1 MQKIDHGRALALF
14 AALFTAAV
22 LALLVLLRTAQTR
35 EIPNG
40 GGRSVE
46 WIGVTTG
53 TNRLRYGNPFQK
65 VLGYFVP
72 SGGVAIAGLYF
83 PSPEILTSFD
93 DVDGTAWLTV
103 HGTGVSPQGFNYYW
117 EGSEVITSNRTGR
130 WFSLTPPQ
138 PFRTDSNQ
146 VVMSIPLPAFPRD
159 QKTVI
164 LKLSP
169 PVERGMK
176 RRWIDFE
183 FQNPF
188 SSPGPVWT
196 APSTPITNRMGGSQF
211 VLTSAAANKITF
223 KVPADDWW
231 ISDCRIADNEGN
243 KFGFSGAEWP
253 KEGTA
258 KIRFSYWLELNRVWR
273 VQATFV
279 KDGARKRREVKFA
292 KEERRTVRLG
302 PNVPEVTL
310 TNGAG
315 ELFLCRL
322 TNNALQV
329 HNPQGVGR
337 PYWVVL
343 SATNEN
349 SEAIA
354 IARASAWMSG
364 HGGSEIQV
372 WHLPKT
378 CTVLNLELACPPVL
392 TGVFMVMPK
401 QD

>member
-1 MQKIDHGRALALF
+1 
-14 AALFTAAV
+14 
-22 LALLVLLRTAQTR
+22 
-35 EIPNG
+35 
-40 GGRSVE
+40 
-46 WIGVTTG
+46 
-53 TNRLRYGNPFQK
+53 
-65 VLGYFVP
+65 
-72 SGGVAIAGLYF
+72 
-83 PSPEILTSFD
+83 
-93 DVDGTAWLTV
+93 
-103 HGTGVSPQGFNYYW
+103 
-117 EGSEVITSNRTGR
+117 
-130 WFSLTPPQ
+130 
-138 PFRTDSNQ
+138 
-146 VVMSIPLPAFPRD
+146 MSIPLPAFPRD

-188 SSPGPVWT
+188 ISPGPVWT
-196 APSTPITNRMGGSQF
+196 APSAPITNRMGGSEF

-223 KVPADDWW
+223 KVPADDWS
-231 ISDCRIADNEGN
+231 ISDCRMADNEGN

-354 IARASAWMSG
+354 IARTSAWMSG